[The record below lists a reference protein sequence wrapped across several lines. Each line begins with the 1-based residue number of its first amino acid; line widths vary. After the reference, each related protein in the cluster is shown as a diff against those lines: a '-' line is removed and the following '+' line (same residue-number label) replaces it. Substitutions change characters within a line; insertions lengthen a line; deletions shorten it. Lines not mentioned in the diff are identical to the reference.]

1 MPERRCPTA
10 LEKMVRILREDHRT
24 KQGLTEVGVG

>member
-1 MPERRCPTA
+1 MPEWRCPTA

-24 KQGLTEVGVG
+24 KHALTEGGVG

>member
-1 MPERRCPTA
+1 MPEWRPAA

-24 KQGLTEVGVG
+24 KQGLNEERVQ